1 MKIEIT
7 AMERDEKEILLNLL
21 EKYEYE
27 LSQYFVHY
35 VNELGLYNFENLDG
49 LDNFYFKDEKGW
61 VFFIKVDGKLAG
73 FAIVLNDYFYL
84 KSRKADY
91 VLADLFVM
99 YRYRGMGVG
108 KFVANYLF
116 DKFKGAWQLNAF
128 VKNNKSVAFWLK
140 VISEYT
146 GKAYEVLPSQ
156 DSTEEHEVG
165 EEHGHNVFIFSSAKQ

>member
-1 MKIEIT
+1 MEIEIT

-35 VNELGLYNFENLDG
+35 VNEFGLYGFENLAG
-49 LDNFYFKDEKGW
+49 LDDFYYKNAKGW

-108 KFVANYLF
+108 KFAANYLF
-116 DKFKGAWQLNAF
+116 DKFKGIWQLNAF
-128 VKNNKSVAFWLK
+128 TKNANSVRFWVK

-146 GKAYEVLPSQ
+146 GKAYEILPNEEPV
-156 DSTEEHEVG
+156 EEHEIG
-165 EEHGHNVFIFSSAKQ
+165 EEHGHVVFHFSTDK